1 MISKKTLYRLMAAV
15 MTVSVLFVCN
25 ACVHVPAGSS
35 DGNTHVSVMKEGEMT
50 ERQKEILTHAGLPA
64 DYDKLTDSQKSAITS
79 IEDMLTWLEDKYQQE
94 FCYVS
99 YVPGG
104 TLEKEHLEAYPAESS
119 EADTVTVYRTYE
131 DGSYQY
137 EDNFG
142 EVLIRPV
149 YEEWVS
155 VFVQQ
160 YLPVEGVKI
169 YTEIKTIDEKLDKI
183 ISENVLEKGDA
194 GAPLEE
200 DAAEVVTEMLPG
212 RVSAVTYL
220 YMDSAVCGSQYDKF
234 LDAVPGWLSE
244 NCRGVPAGLWL
255 RMADTAEWQEI
266 DRSNYE
272 DKIREDIYTEKA
284 DCAISGSGKVTVN

>member
-1 MISKKTLYRLMAAV
+1 MISKKTLYRLMTTV
-15 MTVSVLFVCN
+15 MAVSVLFVCN
-25 ACVHVPAGSS
+25 ACAHVPAGSS
-35 DGNTHVSVMKEGEMT
+35 DGNEHDSAVKEGELT
-50 ERQKEILTHAGLPA
+50 ERQKEILTHEGLPA
-64 DYDKLTDSQKSAITS
+64 DYDKLTDSQKSAVTS
-79 IEDMLTWLEDKYQQE
+79 IEDMLAWLEDKYQQE

-104 TLEKEHLEAYPAESS
+104 TLEEEQLEAYPAESS

-137 EDNFG
+137 EDNFT
-142 EVLIRPV
+142 EVLVRPV
-149 YEEWVS
+149 YEEWVGG
-155 VFVQQ
+155 FVQQ

-169 YTEIKTIDEKLDKI
+169 YTEIKTIDEKLDKT
-183 ISENVLEKGDA
+183 ISENVLAKGDA
-194 GAPLEE
+194 GADLEE
-200 DAAEVVTEMLPG
+200 DAAEDVIEMLSG
-212 RVSAVTYL
+212 RVSAVTYV
-220 YMDSAVCGSQYDKF
+220 YMVSAVYGSQYDRF

-255 RMADTAEWQEI
+255 RMADTEEWQDI
-266 DRSNYE
+266 DSSNYE

>member
-25 ACVHVPAGSS
+25 ACVHVPAGNS

-50 ERQKEILTHAGLPA
+50 ERQKEILTRAGLPA

-79 IEDMLTWLEDKYQQE
+79 IEDMLTWLEDK
-94 FCYVS
+94 
-99 YVPGG
+99 
-104 TLEKEHLEAYPAESS
+104 
-119 EADTVTVYRTYE
+119 
-131 DGSYQY
+131 Y

-220 YMDSAVCGSQYDKF
+220 YMDSTVCGSQYDRF

-244 NCRGVPAGLWL
+244 NCRGLPAGLWL
-255 RMADTAEWQEI
+255 RMAGTAEWQEI